1 MLSKNKGQ
9 VLSRNDFRGDQRLQ
23 GSSLG
28 DIRQNNNKRPRQ
40 SIENSIHSSSRS
52 NIHTEGSPSKAPVAS
67 SSSSATSGASQIK
80 NKCFNSLKPQP
91 DQTPSSS
98 SECTIMAS
106 VGNDTKKENKRS
118 FSSKGKFYLNYSK

>member
-23 GSSLG
+23 GSALG

-40 SIENSIHSSSRS
+40 STENSVHSSSRS
-52 NIHTEGSPSKAPVAS
+52 NNHTEGSPIKAPVAS
-67 SSSSATSGASQIK
+67 SSSSATSGVSQIK
-80 NKCFNSLKPQP
+80 NSCFNSLKPQP

-106 VGNDTKKENKRS
+106 VGNDTKKENKRN
-118 FSSKGKFYLNYSK
+118 FASKGNFYFNGSK

>member
-23 GSSLG
+23 GSALG

-40 SIENSIHSSSRS
+40 STENSIHSSSRS
-52 NIHTEGSPSKAPVAS
+52 NIHTEGSPSKAPVAAS
-67 SSSSATSGASQIK
+67 STSATSKISHVK
-80 NKCFNSLKPQP
+80 NNCFKSLKPQP

-98 SECTIMAS
+98 SECTTMAS
-106 VGNDTKKENKRS
+106 VGNDTKKENKRN
-118 FSSKGKFYLNYSK
+118 FTSKGNFYLNHFK

>member
-1 MLSKNKGQ
+1 MLSKNKGH

-52 NIHTEGSPSKAPVAS
+52 NIHTEVSPSKAPVAS
-67 SSSSATSGASQIK
+67 FQR
-80 NKCFNSLKPQP
+80 KCLLKR
-91 DQTPSSS
+91 
-98 SECTIMAS
+98 
-106 VGNDTKKENKRS
+106 V
-118 FSSKGKFYLNYSK
+118 